1 MINIIHGSKGSG
13 KTKQIIDMANLSIT
27 QHLGDIVFIT
37 DTSRYI
43 HDIKYQVRFTNTKE
57 SNITT
62 EDSLIG
68 FIQGML
74 EANYDIRYMY
84 IDGVSRMV
92 GKQIADLQNLF
103 QRLEAISAK
112 TEVTFTLTI
121 SAEQDELPAFI
132 KKYIPAKE

>member
-1 MINIIHGSKGSG
+1 MINIIYGAKGSG
-13 KTKQIIDMANLSIT
+13 KTKQIIDMANNSIT
-27 QHLGDIVFIT
+27 QHLGDIVFIA

-62 EDSLIG
+62 EDGLVG

-84 IDGVSRMV
+84 IDGAARMV
-92 GKQIADLQNLF
+92 GKPIAELESLF
-103 QRLEAISAK
+103 KRLEAISAK
-112 TEVTFTLTI
+112 TEVTFTLTV
-121 SAEQDELPAFI
+121 SAVYEELPDFI
-132 KKYIPAKE
+132 KKYLPAKE

>member
-121 SAEQDELPAFI
+121 SAEQQELPDFI

>member
-121 SAEQDELPAFI
+121 SAEQQELPAFI

>member
-1 MINIIHGSKGSG
+1 MINIIYGSKGTG
-13 KTKQIIDMANLSIT
+13 KTKQIIDKANLSIT
-27 QHLGDIVFIT
+27 QHLGDIVFIA

-57 SNITT
+57 SNITS
-62 EDSLIG
+62 EDSLVG

-84 IDGVSRMV
+84 IDGAARMI
-92 GKQIADLQNLF
+92 GKKIEELQSLF

-112 TEVTFTLTI
+112 TEVTFTLTV
-121 SAEQDELPAFI
+121 SSSYEELPEFI

>member
-1 MINIIHGSKGSG
+1 MINIIYGSKGSG
-13 KTKQIIDMANLSIT
+13 KTKQIIDKANLSIT
-27 QHLGDIVFIT
+27 QHLGDIVFIA

-57 SNITT
+57 SNITS

-84 IDGVSRMV
+84 IDGAARMV
-92 GKQIADLQNLF
+92 GKPVAELKSLIN
-103 QRLEAISAK
+103 RLEAISAK
-112 TEVTFTLTI
+112 TEVTFTLTV
-121 SAEQDELPAFI
+121 SCSYEDMPDFI
-132 KKYIPAKE
+132 KKYIPVKE